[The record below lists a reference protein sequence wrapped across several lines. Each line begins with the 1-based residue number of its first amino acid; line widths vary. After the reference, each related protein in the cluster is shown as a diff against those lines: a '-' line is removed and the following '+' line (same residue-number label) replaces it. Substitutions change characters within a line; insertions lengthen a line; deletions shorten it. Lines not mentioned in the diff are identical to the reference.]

1 MFTEKMLERY
11 DSRVYPIKGTVIIC
25 PGGGYH
31 MLAPREAQPVAK
43 AWNDIGYNA
52 FILNYTVTSKPLMT
66 MPLNELAQA
75 VSAVRM
81 EMEQNKLI
89 KSPIAICG
97 FSAGGHLAASLGV
110 LWYRSDLI
118 KKNLPTSCRPD
129 AVVIGYPVV
138 SMEKDIHPASRSN
151 LIGEDAKL
159 ADTFSLEKQ
168 CTEKSSPMFIWSTF
182 TDEKIPVY
190 NSLKLAESLH
200 RAGVDCELHIFHNG
214 KHGMSIATKA
224 VESIEEDLHPN
235 PHIAHWLYLCDE
247 WLQEIWHQ

>member
-1 MFTEKMLERY
+1 
-11 DSRVYPIKGTVIIC
+11 
-25 PGGGYH
+25 
-31 MLAPREAQPVAK
+31 
-43 AWNDIGYNA
+43 
-52 FILNYTVTSKPLMT
+52 
-66 MPLNELAQA
+66 
-75 VSAVRM
+75 
-81 EMEQNKLI
+81 
-89 KSPIAICG
+89 
-97 FSAGGHLAASLGV
+97 
-110 LWYRSDLI
+110 
-118 KKNLPTSCRPD
+118 
-129 AVVIGYPVV
+129 
-138 SMEKDIHPASRSN
+138 MEKDIHPASRSN

-159 ADTFSLEKQ
+159 ADIFSLEKQ